1 MATTLIRDA
10 APDKLVYARWV
21 LANGE
26 AGVALESAAFADKTA
41 HVFGTFGAG
50 GQVELEGSND
60 PAVASPGG
68 STNWFPL
75 VDPQGNPISKTS
87 QAGETILENPRF
99 IRPRVSAGDGNTSIT
114 VVIVAKKV

>member
-26 AGVALESAAFADKTA
+26 AGEPLESAPYADKTV
-41 HVFGTFGAG
+41 HFFGTFGSG
-50 GQVELEGSND
+50 GKVDLEGSND
-60 PAVASPGG
+60 P
-68 STNWFPL
+68 TKTEWFPL
-75 VDPQGNPISKTS
+75 VDPQGNAISKS
-87 QAGETILENPRF
+87 GNSGETILENPRF
-99 IRPRVSAGDGNTSIT
+99 IRPRVVTGDGDTAIT